1 MSKSNLQIMI
11 VDDNTDNRE
20 LLEDIF
26 EDSYKIVSL
35 DSGQGCIDQCEK
47 EKPDII
53 LLDVNM
59 PEMDGYEACV
69 RLKGNPETALI
80 PIVFVTALAT
90 PEQRLTGYEAGAEDY
105 VTKPFI
111 DEEIE
116 EIVDKVLER
125 RHQVVEFEKQNQDAM
140 STAYQAMT
148 SGAEL
153 GQIIQFLQAS
163 FNFKSVDALAKGLL
177 ETLQSFGLSCCV
189 NIRCGYKDDLFG
201 CPVGSI
207 EAKVFSNSRKGK
219 RVIDFGARTLVN
231 GKDISFLVKNMPL
244 DRPDVYGRVK
254 DHLIVLIS
262 GCEACVRS
270 LAIDMQLEDER
281 RGGIESVVLRSHDEL
296 TVIRRLIKEQETA
309 TERVLGVLTRKIESL
324 VFSLGL
330 EDDQEKA
337 MMDALDEG
345 SIEIRNLSEMTAR
358 VEQSFDQFVGELDKL
373 VE

>member
-1 MSKSNLQIMI
+1 MI

-26 EDSYKIVSL
+26 EESYKIVSL
-35 DSGQGCIDQCEK
+35 DSGQACLDQCEK
-47 EKPDII
+47 EIPDII

-59 PEMDGYEACV
+59 PDMDGYEACV
-69 RLKGNPETALI
+69 FLKANPKTALI

-116 EIVDKVLER
+116 EIVDKVLDR
-125 RHQVVEFEKQNQDAM
+125 RHQVVEFEKQNKDAM

-163 FNFKSVDALAKGLL
+163 FHFKSVAALAKGLL
-177 ETLQSFGLSCCV
+177 ETLQSFGLTCCI
-189 NIRCGYKDDLFG
+189 NIRCGYKNDLFG
-201 CPVGSI
+201 CEAGSI
-207 EAKVFSNSRKGK
+207 EEKVFSSSQAGK

-244 DRPDVYGRVK
+244 DRPDVYGRIK
-254 DHLIVLIS
+254 DHLVVLVS
-262 GCEACVRS
+262 GCEACVKS
-270 LAIDMQLEDER
+270 LEIEMKLEEER
-281 RGGIESVVLRSHDEL
+281 RAGIESVVLRSHDEL
-296 TVIRRLIKEQETA
+296 IVIRRLIKDQESA
-309 TERVLGVLTRKIESL
+309 TERVLAVLTSKIESL
-324 VFSLGL
+324 VYSLGL

-337 MMDALDEG
+337 MMNALDEG
-345 SIEIRNLSEMTAR
+345 SVEIRNLSEMTSR